1 MESTVMLLSEWLC
14 WMILRAA
21 CKARCCANRSFLNG
35 LIGVR
40 LEAHEGNLAVR
51 RNYQF
56 SELDV
61 KSEKHSDS
69 DLSYCAETM
78 MLNEGETRILSKTQL
93 KRGTTQD
100 ARLGR

>member
-1 MESTVMLLSEWLC
+1 MLFSGWLC
-14 WMILRAA
+14 WMILRAT
-21 CKARCCANRSFLNG
+21 CKARCCAYRSFLNG
-35 LIGVR
+35 LLGVR
-40 LEAHEGNLAVR
+40 GEAHEASLAVR
-51 RNYQF
+51 RNHQF

-61 KSEKHSDS
+61 KSKKHSDS

-78 MLNEGETRILSKTQL
+78 MLNERETGIFSKTHQL

>member
-1 MESTVMLLSEWLC
+1 MLFSGWLC
-14 WMILRAA
+14 WIILRAA
-21 CKARCCANRSFLNG
+21 CKARCCANRLFLNG

-40 LEAHEGNLAVR
+40 WEAHEGSLAVR
-51 RNYQF
+51 LNHQF

-61 KSEKHSDS
+61 ESKKHSDS
-69 DLSYCAETM
+69 DLSYCAEAI
-78 MLNEGETRILSKTQL
+78 MLNGGETRIFSKTHQL

>member
-1 MESTVMLLSEWLC
+1 MAVLDDPTSYVQGSVLCVQIVLDGLL
-14 WMILRAA
+14 
-21 CKARCCANRSFLNG
+21 
-35 LIGVR
+35 GVR
-40 LEAHEGNLAVR
+40 GEAHEGSLAVR
-51 RNYQF
+51 RNHQF

-61 KSEKHSDS
+61 KSKKHSDS

-78 MLNEGETRILSKTQL
+78 MLNERETRIFSKTHQL